1 MRIVKA
7 ESVLVTVPFDTG
19 GGLAPWGWGGA
30 PADTF
35 DMLMVRLETEDGL
48 VGWGE
53 AFSRMADTAL
63 KALIDTRILPL
74 VVGRDA
80 RQIARIKH
88 DVEFNLHNFGRV
100 GSIMYGISAVDIA
113 LWDLAGKR
121 AGLPLVDLLGGAS
134 ARQVEV
140 YASLVRYGTEAA
152 VAAAVRR
159 AIGQGYRW
167 IKLHEVSVPVIEAAC
182 DAAGDDAQV
191 MLDTNCPWSVEE
203 ALVIDAALDGLGLYW
218 FEEPVWPP
226 ENYGGLAAIRA
237 TGRHRIAAG
246 ENAGS
251 LFDFVAMHAAGAID
265 IAQPD
270 VAKTGG
276 VTELL
281 KIARFCD
288 AQGLTYSPHCA
299 LFGPGQIATIHLTAA
314 EVRPPLFERL
324 YLDFEAE
331 LYGAAAVVRDGRL
344 DVPTG
349 PGLGVDP
356 DPAVIER
363 YRVA

>member
-1 MRIVKA
+1 MKVVKA
-7 ESVLVTVPFDTG
+7 ETILVSIPFES
-19 GGLAPWGWGGA
+19 GGLPPWGWGGA
-30 PADTF
+30 PANTF
-35 DMLMVRLETEDGL
+35 DILLVRLETEDGL

-53 AFSRMADTAL
+53 AFSRMADVAL
-63 KALIDTRILPL
+63 KQLIDTRVLPL
-74 VVGRDA
+74 VMGRDS

-88 DVEFNLHNFGRV
+88 DIEFNLHNFGRS

-113 LWDLAGKR
+113 LWDIAGKR
-121 AGLPLVDLLGGAS
+121 AGQPLCNLLGGPS
-134 ARQVEV
+134 VPDVEV
-140 YASLVRYGTEAA
+140 YASFVRYGTEAT
-152 VAAAVRR
+152 VAAAVER

-167 IKLHEVSVPVIEAAC
+167 IKLHDIAVPVIRAACEAA
-182 DAAGDDAQV
+182 AGKAGV
-191 MLDTNCPWSVEE
+191 MLDVNCPWSVEQ
-203 ALVIDAALDGLGLYW
+203 ALAIDAEIADLGLHW

-226 ENYGGLAAIRA
+226 ENYRGLAEVRA

-251 LFDFVAMHAAGAID
+251 LFDFVAMHDAGAID

-276 VTELL
+276 VTELV
-281 KIARFCD
+281 KIARFCE
-288 AQGLTYSPHCA
+288 ANGLTFSPHCA
-299 LFGPGQIATIHLTAA
+299 IFGPGQIATIHLTAA

-331 LYGAAAVVRDGRL
+331 IFGDAGVVKGGKLR
-344 DVPTG
+344 VPTA

-356 DPAVIER
+356 DPEIIAR
-363 YRVA
+363 YKVA

>member
-1 MRIVKA
+1 MKIMKA
-7 ESVLVTVPFDTG
+7 ETILISVPFES
-19 GGLAPWGWGGA
+19 GGLPPWGWGGA
-30 PADTF
+30 PASTF
-35 DMLMVRLETEDGL
+35 DTLMVRLETEDGL

-53 AFSRMADTAL
+53 AFSRMSDIAL
-63 KALIDTRILPL
+63 KQMIDTRVLPL

-80 RQIARIKH
+80 REIARIKH

-100 GSIMYGISAVDIA
+100 GAIMYGVSAVDIA

-121 AGLPLVDLLGGAS
+121 AERPLSELLGGTTTS
-134 ARQVEV
+134 HVEV
-140 YASLVRYGTEAA
+140 YASLVRYGTEEA
-152 VAAAVRR
+152 VSAAVRR
-159 AIGQGYRW
+159 AISEGYRW
-167 IKLHEVSVPVIEAAC
+167 IKLHDIAVPVIRAAC
-182 DAAGDDAQV
+182 KAAGAEATV
-191 MLDTNCPWSVEE
+191 MLDVNCPWSVEE
-203 ALVIDAALDGLGLYW
+203 ALRIDAEIADLGLYW
-218 FEEPVWPP
+218 FEEPIWPP

-251 LFDFVAMHAAGAID
+251 LFDFVAMHRAGAID

-276 VTELL
+276 VTELV
-281 KIARFCD
+281 KISRFCE
-288 AQGLTYSPHCA
+288 ANGLTFSPHCA
-299 LFGPGQIATIHLTAA
+299 IFGPGQIATIHLTAT

-331 LYGAAAVVRDGRL
+331 LFGEAAVVKNGRL
-344 DVPTG
+344 NVPMG
-349 PGLGVDP
+349 PGLGVEP
-356 DPAVIER
+356 DPAAIAR